1 MANDKPASY
10 EFKPFL
16 LVVRERILWKGTEA
30 ISLTPKEFDT
40 LYVLVRE
47 AGRLVTKE
55 QILSEVW
62 PDSFVA
68 DGSLSRNI
76 SVLRRVLGDGYIQT
90 VPKSGYRFSGIVKPE
105 ESPAGIDA
113 GSNGQLNK
121 HSTSFHQEE
130 ASRTGDGP
138 APPKVD
144 ARVTRPPS
152 NWTDRYNTQ
161 KYTIGVAVFVLLIA
175 IISTG
180 AVLLRRARTS
190 AQVTRPA
197 FARLLVLPVQ
207 NLTGDADQEYLTDG
221 LTEELITRL
230 AKIAP
235 QSLGVIASTTA
246 MSLEK
251 SSKSPAQIGKDLHVD
266 YVLVS
271 SLNRQKKNRIQLS
284 VELMRV
290 NDEVRV
296 WSAQYERDD
305 RNLIGIP
312 NELALSIAKPL
323 HLRPKT
329 EPTVEQAQGT
339 TDAEAYDDYL
349 RGRSFWNKR
358 LKEDV
363 SIAEEFFSK
372 ATVRDPNYANAYAG
386 LADSYIL
393 LAGNHMPAEAA
404 FKKAR
409 EAAQKAIL
417 LDDTLAEPHTSL
429 AYILYAR
436 DWDWVNAERE
446 YKRALELNPQYALAH
461 HWYSIYLTS
470 MKRFPEA
477 IAQAEIALELDP
489 LSQSINYNAGMTFML
504 AKQDERAL
512 RQLENAIALDPNNPV
527 AYGYLG
533 QLYER
538 QHKYDDAIIEFKK
551 ADSLETEGKAYQFEV
566 AGSYIRSG
574 KLLEARKLSKN
585 LELYAQTHYTNP
597 YSFALM
603 YSAYQKPA
611 KALPWLNRAVAE
623 HSCTALEINTDPR
636 LDFLRA
642 DPRFRRLTSAMHL
655 PLP

>member
-10 EFKPFL
+10 EFEPFL
-16 LVVRERILWKGTEA
+16 LVVRERVLWKGTEA

-90 VPKSGYRFSGIVKPE
+90 VPKSGYRFSGIVKPLE
-105 ESPAGIDA
+105 ISPAGIEA

-121 HSTSFHQEE
+121 NSTISRQED
-130 ASRTGDGP
+130 ARTSDGS
-138 APPKVD
+138 APPKAD
-144 ARVTRPPS
+144 ARVTRPAS
-152 NWTDRYNTQ
+152 NWTDRHNRQ
-161 KYTIGVAVFVLLIA
+161 KYAIGVAVFVLVIA

-180 AVLLRRARTS
+180 AVLLKRARTS
-190 AQVTRPA
+190 AQVTRPS

-207 NLTGDADQEYLTDG
+207 NLTGLADQEYLTDG
-221 LTEELITRL
+221 LTEQLISRL
-230 AKIAP
+230 GKIAP

-246 MSLEK
+246 MSLDK

-266 YVLVS
+266 YVLDS
-271 SLNRQKKNRIQLS
+271 SLYRQENTIRISLRL
-284 VELMRV
+284 VRV
-290 NDEVRV
+290 DDEVSM
-296 WSAQYERDD
+296 WSAQYERDVG
-305 RNLIGIP
+305 NLIGIP
-312 NELALSIAKPL
+312 DELALSVARPL
-323 HLRPKT
+323 GVTHPANIVQDDETK
-329 EPTVEQAQGT
+329 
-339 TDAEAYDDYL
+339 DAEAYDDYL
-349 RGRSFWNKR
+349 KGRFFWNKR

-372 ATVRDPNYANAYAG
+372 AAVRDPNYANAYAG

-446 YKRALELNPQYALAH
+446 YKRALELDPQYALAH

-477 IAQAEIALELDP
+477 IVQAEMALELDP

-512 RQLENAIALDPNNPV
+512 RQLKSAIALDPNNPV

-533 QLYER
+533 QLYES
-538 QHKYDDAIIEFKK
+538 QHKYDDAIVQFKR
-551 ADSLETEGKAYQFEV
+551 ADSLETDGKTYQFEL

-574 KLLEARKLSKN
+574 KLLEARKLSRN
-585 LELYAQTHYTNP
+585 LEMYAQTHYTNP

-603 YSAYQKPA
+603 YSGYQDPA
-611 KALPWLNRAVAE
+611 RVLPWLNRAITE
-623 HSCTALEINTDPR
+623 HYCTALEINTDPR
-636 LDFLRA
+636 LDFLRT
-642 DPRFRRLTSAMHL
+642 DPRFQRLASVMHL
-655 PLP
+655 PIH

>member
-10 EFKPFL
+10 EFEPFL
-16 LVVRERILWKGTEA
+16 LVVRERVLWKGTEA
-30 ISLTPKEFDT
+30 IPLTPKEFDT

-55 QILSEVW
+55 QVLSEVW

-90 VPKSGYRFSGIVKPE
+90 VPKSGYRFSGIVKSLE
-105 ESPAGIDA
+105 QSPAGIAA

-121 HSTSFHQEE
+121 HSTSSHQEE
-130 ASRTGDGP
+130 AARTGDGL
-138 APPKVD
+138 APPKAD
-144 ARVTRPPS
+144 ARATRPAS
-152 NWTDRYNTQ
+152 NWADRYKRQ
-161 KYTIGVAVFVLLIA
+161 KYAIGVAVFVLVIA

-190 AQVTRPA
+190 AQATRPS
-197 FARLLVLPVQ
+197 FVRLLVLPVQ
-207 NLTGDADQEYLTDG
+207 NLTGVADQEYLADG
-221 LTEELITRL
+221 LTEELIARL
-230 AKIAP
+230 GKIAP

-266 YVLVS
+266 YVLDS
-271 SLNRQKKNRIQLS
+271 SLYRQEDTIRISSRL
-284 VELMRV
+284 VRV
-290 NDEVRV
+290 DDEVPM
-296 WSAQYERDD
+296 WSAQYEREVG
-305 RNLIGIP
+305 NLMGIP
-312 NELALSIAKPL
+312 DELAQSVAKPL
-323 HLRPKT
+323 GVTHQVNIGQPDETK
-329 EPTVEQAQGT
+329 
-339 TDAEAYDDYL
+339 DAEAYDDYL
-349 RGRSFWNKR
+349 KGRFFWNKR

-363 SIAEEFFSK
+363 SIAEGFFSK
-372 ATVRDPNYANAYAG
+372 AAVRDPNYANAYAG

-504 AKQDERAL
+504 ANQDERAL
-512 RQLENAIALDPNNPV
+512 RQLKSAVALDPNNPV

-538 QHKYDDAIIEFKK
+538 EHKYDDAIVEFKK
-551 ADSLETEGKAYQFEV
+551 ADSLETEGKTYQFEV

-574 KLLEARKLSKN
+574 RLLEARKLSKN
-585 LELYAQTHYTNP
+585 LEQYGQTHYANP
-597 YSFALM
+597 YSFVLM
-603 YSAYQKPA
+603 YSAYEEPA
-611 KALPWLNRAVAE
+611 RVLPWLNRAVAQ

-636 LDFLRA
+636 LDFLRT
-642 DPRFRRLTSAMHL
+642 DPRFQRLVSVMHL
-655 PLP
+655 PIH